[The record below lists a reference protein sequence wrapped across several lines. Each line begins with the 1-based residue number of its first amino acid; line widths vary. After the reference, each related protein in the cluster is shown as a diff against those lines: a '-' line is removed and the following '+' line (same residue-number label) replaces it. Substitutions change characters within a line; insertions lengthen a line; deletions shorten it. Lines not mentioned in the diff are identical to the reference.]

1 MVSALLPLIMYQAVT
16 SVYILL
22 HAFMHNILIY
32 FHTIAQLLM

>member
-16 SVYILL
+16 SVYIL
-22 HAFMHNILIY
+22 HSFMHNILIY